1 MINAI
6 SLFADYRKEGDRMVE
21 RKQVPQLT
29 DLQTIEKVQEGLA
42 SLDVNNK
49 RLLVIIPDGT
59 RTAPIPLMMRAIY
72 RAVGHR
78 ARQLDVMIALGTHQA
93 MSDAALEHHLGMSA
107 NDRALLKNLRV
118 MNHEWYTPGT
128 LVPIGVVSEPEM
140 RAVTHNL
147 LTEAAPVVINRQML
161 EHDQIIICGPVFPHE
176 SVGFSGG
183 NKYLFPGVAG
193 FETISTFHW
202 LSALLTT
209 MGVIGIEDTLVRRLI
224 DKFASYVPTP
234 VACVA
239 FVCSTAGM
247 HGIFTG
253 DAITAQRQAAELSAQ
268 VHITYLDKPVK
279 TVIAHAAEQYDDL
292 WTGGKAMYKAEPVVA
307 DGGRVLIH
315 APHITEVS
323 YTHGKWLDE
332 AGYHVRDYFAMQMD
346 RFAHIPKVA
355 LAHSTNVKGAGE
367 YNAGTKVESPRV
379 QVDIA
384 TRIPRERT
392 EHINLGYVDPVT
404 VSIEDWQRRAQE
416 DDSILVIP
424 HAGEMLFRLKGQ

>member
-1 MINAI
+1 MEEQQHI
-6 SLFADYRKEGDRMVE
+6 
-21 RKQVPQLT
+21 PHLT
-29 DLQTIEKVQEGLA
+29 GQEITEKMQQGLA
-42 SLDVNNK
+42 GLDTNAK
-49 RLLVIIPDGT
+49 RVLVIIPDGT
-59 RTAPIPLMMRAIY
+59 RTAPIPLMMRALY
-72 RAVGHR
+72 QVVGHQ
-78 ARQLDVMIALGTHQA
+78 ARQFDVIIALGTHQP

-107 NDRALLKNLRV
+107 SERTQLRNFRV

-128 LVPIGVVSEPEM
+128 LVQIGTVPDSEM
-140 RAVTHNL
+140 RAITKGI
-147 LTEAAPVVINRQML
+147 LTEPSAVLINKQVL

-193 FETISTFHW
+193 FETINTFHW
-202 LSALLTT
+202 LSAMLTT
-209 MGVIGIEDTLVRRLI
+209 MGIIGIEDTLVRRLI
-224 DKFASYVPTP
+224 DKYATYVNTP
-234 VACVA
+234 VTCVS
-239 FVCSTAGM
+239 FVSSQAGV
-247 HGIFTG
+247 HALYIG
-253 DAITAQRQAAELSAQ
+253 DAITSQRMAAEVSAQ

-292 WTGGKAMYKAEPVVA
+292 WTGGKAMYKSEPVVA

-332 AGYHVRDYFAMQMD
+332 AGYHVRDYFAKQMD

-355 LAHSTNVKGAGE
+355 LAHSTNVKGAGTYDAE
-367 YNAGTKVESPRV
+367 TRIEAPRI

-384 TRIPRERT
+384 TRIPRDRT
-392 EHINLGYVDPVT
+392 EHINLGYVDLAT
-404 VSIEDWQRRAQE
+404 VSIDDWQRRAKD

-424 HAGEMLFRLKGQ
+424 HAGEMLFRLKGAKT

>member
-1 MINAI
+1 MEEHK
-6 SLFADYRKEGDRMVE
+6 R
-21 RKQVPQLT
+21 VPRLT
-29 DLQTIEKVQEGLA
+29 DLETIDAVQRGLA
-42 SLDVNNK
+42 GLDAHNK

-59 RTAPIPLMMRAIY
+59 RTAPIPLMMRALY
-72 RAVGHR
+72 RAVG
-78 ARQLDVMIALGTHQA
+78 RQAGQFDVMIALGTHQP
-93 MSDAALEHHLGMSA
+93 MSDEALEHHLGMGA
-107 NDRALLKNLRV
+107 GDRALLKNFRV

-128 LVPIGVVSEPEM
+128 LAQIGTVSESEM
-140 RAVTHNL
+140 RAVTHDI
-147 LTEAAPVVINRQML
+147 LTEPSPVLINRQVL
-161 EHDQIIICGPVFPHE
+161 EHDHVIICGPVFPHE

-202 LSALLTT
+202 LSAMLTT

-224 DKFASYVPTP
+224 DKYASYVQTP
-234 VACVA
+234 VTCVA
-239 FVCSTAGM
+239 FVSSQAGV
-247 HGIFTG
+247 HAVFTG
-253 DAITAQRQAAELSAQ
+253 DAVTAQRQAAEVSAR
-268 VHITYLDKPVK
+268 VHVTYLEKPVK

-292 WTGGKAMYKAEPVVA
+292 WTGGKAMYKSEPVVV

-332 AGYHVRDYFAMQMD
+332 AGYHVRDYFAKQMD

-355 LAHSTNVKGAGE
+355 LAHSTNVKGAGT
-367 YNAGTKVESPRV
+367 YDAGTRVEAPRV
-379 QVDIA
+379 RVDIA

-392 EHINLGYVDPVT
+392 ERINLGYVDPAT

-424 HAGEMLFRLKGQ
+424 HAGEMLFRLKGTQGH